1 MWQDSR
7 ALGEVSITWEL
18 FKTSFLEICFPRE
31 MREAKVEEYINLR
44 QGSMTVTEY
53 SLKFVKL
60 SRYATSLVSNSRDE
74 MSRFLAGIAEDI
86 EKKSRAAMLHDNM
99 DLSRLMVHVK

>member
-1 MWQDSR
+1 
-7 ALGEVSITWEL
+7 
-18 FKTSFLEICFPRE
+18 

-74 MSRFLAGIAEDI
+74 ISGFLTGIAEDLD
-86 EKKSRAAMLHDNM
+86 EECREAMLHDSI
-99 DLSRLMVHVK
+99 DLSSLMVHVQ